1 MARISEAQLRA
12 IIRSELIKEMLQN
25 NVDESKKGSKGRNA
39 MAAAIGAGALALG
52 AADVAD
58 TAYGISHSYSTPES
72 DLSDE
77 YVSVY
82 NDMNYMQKAALVNQI
97 NDKIVSFGFDMGMQT
112 APIMTDRINN
122 LVIDLIRKHPNKFR
136 IVRLGSGGFGPTL
149 AVNWNTF

>member
-25 NVDESKKGSKGRNA
+25 NVDESKKSRNA

-97 NDKIVSFGFDMGMQT
+97 NDRIVSFGIDMGMQT

>member
-1 MARISEAQLRA
+1 MAYISETQLRA

-25 NVDESKKGSKGRNA
+25 NVDESKKSSKGRNA

-58 TAYGISHSYSTPES
+58 TAYGISHSYTTPES
-72 DLSDE
+72 ELSAE

-97 NDKIVSFGFDMGMQT
+97 NDRIVSFGIDMGMQT